1 MNDRMVPL
9 SFSQLMDWIL
19 TEKSVQ
25 GSVFGVSRPCCP
37 QGVKG
42 LALDGR
48 LLEIPVGPAA
58 GPHTQLAQNIA
69 AAYYAG
75 GRFFEL
81 KTVQTLD
88 GEDLPVSKPCIYAPD
103 EAYNVEWSTE
113 LRVSEAFR
121 EYVHAWYALKLMAK
135 EFELGDPSGFQFNM
149 SVGYDYDGIRS
160 AKIDE
165 FIEGLKDASGT
176 EAWRECREYA
186 LKQLHRFKRVDA
198 AYINRIS
205 PKICQSITLSTL
217 HGCPPKEI
225 ERIAAYL
232 IGEKGLNTY
241 VKCNPTLLGYA
252 FARGTLDRLGFD
264 EVRFDDHHFLDDLQ
278 YVDAVPMFRR
288 LLALAE
294 SKGLGFGLKLTNT
307 LPVDI
312 TQQELP
318 GKEMYMSGRA
328 LFPLTLALAR
338 RLTADFEGQ
347 LRISFCGGADALNAE
362 KLFYAGIW
370 PITMAT
376 NLLKPGGYQ
385 RLQQIAKRL
394 SASPYPEFAGIDGE
408 ALELLERQV
417 SDDPH
422 YMKAIKPAPRWHSE
436 EKVPLLDCFTA
447 PCEGGCP
454 IHQDIPA
461 YVGLVGEGR
470 FLEALQ
476 VITRRNPLP
485 FMTGTLC
492 GHRCREK
499 CTRNFYEEPVRIR
512 EAKLLAATQAMEE
525 LLQNIEMQKP
535 AESEGRVKAAVVGG
549 GPAGLAAAY
558 FLSRDG
564 FDVTV
569 FEKTHTLGGLVSQMI
584 PDFRIMPEAVEQ
596 DVRLVRATGVRIEL
610 GKEIRSLEE
619 LESLGFKYCV
629 LAVGAGVPGQLP
641 LEKGSDLPVT
651 VFLRH
656 FKQDAK
662 SLKLGKQVVVAGGG
676 NTAMDAARAAKRV
689 PGVERVTLVYRRT
702 RRYMPAEEEELKMA
716 LADGVEFMELLT
728 PVSLEDGILECC
740 RMVLGEPDADGRR
753 CPVMTQERVWIPAD
767 TLISAVGEKADA
779 GFYRRMGLS
788 LNEHGYPVA
797 GPDGRT
803 NLSHVYVVGDGS
815 RGPASIVDAI
825 ADAAAAAGAIAA
837 TAREAAAEDSA
848 EVRITAGLGEDLA
861 HYHHPEDAIR
871 GKKAILQVS
880 GETAAE
886 SERCLECGTVCE
898 HCAEVCPNRAN
909 VAILVPGRPMRQI
922 IHVDRMCNSCG
933 NCATFC
939 PYDSAPYQEKMALY
953 DTPEALAAGKNPGF
967 CLLDRKS
974 KRLAIRLDGQI
985 IECSLEGADCPLPK
999 EIAAFVEAVISGC
1012 GYLF

>member
-19 TEKSVQ
+19 TEKALRD
-25 GSVFGVSRPCCP
+25 SVFGVSRPYCA

-42 LALDGR
+42 LMLEGR
-48 LLEIPVGPAA
+48 SLEIPVGPAA

-113 LRVSEAFR
+113 LRVPEAFR

-135 EFELGDPSGFQFNM
+135 EFELGDPCGFQFNM
-149 SVGYDYDGIRS
+149 SVGYDYEGIRS
-160 AKIDE
+160 EKIDH

-176 EAWRECREYA
+176 EAWRACREYA
-186 LKQLHRFKRVDA
+186 LMHLHRFKRVDA
-198 AYINRIS
+198 AFINRIS
-205 PKICQSITLSTL
+205 PNICRSITLSTL

-232 IGEKGLNTY
+232 IEEKGLNTY
-241 VKCNPTLLGYA
+241 VKCNPTLLGFE
-252 FARGTLDRLGFD
+252 FARSTLDRLGFD

-278 YVDAVPMFRR
+278 YKDAVPMFRR
-288 LLALAE
+288 LQTLAE
-294 SKGLGFGLKLTNT
+294 QKGLAFGLKLTNT

-312 TQQELP
+312 TRQELP

-376 NLLKPGGYQ
+376 HLLKPGGYQ
-385 RLQQIAKRL
+385 RLEQIAQRL
-394 SASPYPEFAGIDGE
+394 SSAAYPEFEGIDGE
-408 ALELLERQV
+408 ALAVLERQV
-417 SDDPH
+417 LDDPH
-422 YMKAIKPAPRWHSE
+422 YRKAIKPAPRWHSE
-436 EKVPLLDCFTA
+436 EKVPLLDCFSA

-470 FLEALQ
+470 FLEALE

-485 FMTGTLC
+485 FMTGILC

-499 CTRNFYEEPVRIR
+499 CTRNFYDEPVKIR
-512 EAKLLAATQAMEE
+512 EAKLLAATQAMEA
-525 LLQNIEMQKP
+525 LLQSIEVKQLKGP
-535 AESEGRVKAAVVGG
+535 EERIKAAVVGG

-564 FDVTV
+564 FDVTL
-569 FEKTHTLGGLVSQMI
+569 FEKTHTLGGLVSQLI
-584 PDFRIMPEAVEQ
+584 PDFRITAESVEQ
-596 DVRLVRATGVRIEL
+596 DVRLVRAMGVRIEL
-610 GKEIRSLEE
+610 GKEIRSLDE
-619 LESLGFKYCV
+619 LESQGFKYCV

-656 FKQDAK
+656 FKHDAK
-662 SLKLGKQVVVAGGG
+662 SLHLGKYVVVAGGG

-689 PGVERVTLVYRRT
+689 PGVERVTMVYRRT
-702 RRYMPAEEEELKMA
+702 RRYMPAEEEELRMA
-716 LADGVEFMELLT
+716 LADGVEFLELLT
-728 PVSLEDGILECC
+728 PVALEDGMLECC
-740 RMVLGEPDADGRR
+740 RVILGEAGRDGRR
-753 CPVMTQERVWIPAD
+753 CPVLTQERVRIPAD
-767 TLISAVGEKADA
+767 TLIRAVGEKADT
-779 GFYRRMGLS
+779 GFYRRMGIS
-788 LNEHGYPVA
+788 LDDSGYPVT
-797 GPDGRT
+797 GPQGRT
-803 NLSHVYVVGDGS
+803 NLPHVFVAGDGR

-837 TAREAAAEDSA
+837 SDRE
-848 EVRITAGLGEDLA
+848 EVVEQTAGTRLTAGFSEDLA
-861 HYHHPEDAIR
+861 HYHHSEEVIR
-871 GKKAILQVS
+871 KKKAVQRLS
-880 GETAAE
+880 GEAAVE
-886 SERCLECGTVCE
+886 SERCLECGAVCE
-898 HCAEVCPNRAN
+898 HCVEVCPNRAN
-909 VAILVPGRPMRQI
+909 VAIEVPGRSMRQI
-922 IHVDRMCNSCG
+922 LHVDRLCNSCG

-939 PYDSAPYQEKMALY
+939 PYDSAPYQEKLALY

-967 CLLDRKS
+967 CLLDLKL
-974 KRLAIRLDGQI
+974 KRLAFRLDGQT
-985 IECSLEGADCPLPK
+985 IEGSLADPGCPFP
-999 EIAAFVEAVISGC
+999 EDFAVFADAVITNYS
-1012 GYLF
+1012 YLF

>member
-1 MNDRMVPL
+1 MNDRMMPL

-19 TEKSVQ
+19 TEKSAQ
-25 GSVFGVSRPCCP
+25 GSVFGISRPCRP

-42 LALDGR
+42 LMLDGKS
-48 LLEIPVGPAA
+48 LEIPVGPAA
-58 GPHTQLAQNIA
+58 GPHTQLAQNIV
-69 AAYYAG
+69 AAYFAG

-113 LRVSEAFR
+113 LRVTEAFH

-135 EFELGDPSGFQFNM
+135 EFELGDPCGFQFNM
-149 SVGYDYDGIRS
+149 SVGYDYNGICS

-198 AYINRIS
+198 AYVNSIS
-205 PKICQSITLSTL
+205 PKICRSITLSTL

-241 VKCNPTLLGYA
+241 VKCNPTLLGYE
-252 FARGTLDRLGFD
+252 FARSTLDRLGFAY
-264 EVRFDDHHFLDDLQ
+264 VRFDNHHFLDDLQ
-278 YVDAVPMFRR
+278 YKDAVPMFRR

-294 SKGLGFGLKLTNT
+294 PKGLGFGLKLTNT

-312 TQQELP
+312 TRQELP

-385 RLQQIAKRL
+385 RLLQIAKRL
-394 SASPYPEFAGIDGE
+394 SAAPYPDFEGVDGE
-408 ALELLERQV
+408 ALEVLERQV
-417 SDDPH
+417 FEDPH
-422 YMKAIKPAPRWHSE
+422 YLKAIKPASRWHNDR
-436 EKVPLLDCFTA
+436 KVPLLDCFTA
-447 PCEGGCP
+447 PCAGGCP

-461 YVGLVGEGR
+461 YIGLVGEGR

-476 VITRRNPLP
+476 VITQRNPLP
-485 FMTGTLC
+485 FITGTLC
-492 GHRCREK
+492 GYRCQEK
-499 CTRNFYEEPVRIR
+499 CTRNFYEESVKIR

-525 LLQNIEMQKP
+525 LLQSFGTKQP
-535 AESEGRVKAAVVGG
+535 DGSEEGVKAAVVGG

-558 FLSRDG
+558 FLRRDG

-569 FEKTHTLGGLVSQMI
+569 FEKTHTLGGLVSQVI
-584 PDFRIMPEAVEQ
+584 PDFRILPEAVEQ
-596 DVRLVRATGVRIEL
+596 DVRLVRAMGVRIEL
-610 GKEIRSLEE
+610 GKEIQSLEE
-619 LESLGFKYCV
+619 LEGLGYKYCV

-641 LEKGSDLPVT
+641 LEKGSDLPVP

-662 SLKLGKQVVVAGGG
+662 SLHLGKHVVVAGGG

-702 RRYMPAEEEELKMA
+702 RSYMPAEEEELKMA

-728 PVSLEDGILECC
+728 PVSLDEGMLECC
-740 RMVLGEPDADGRR
+740 RMVLGEEDADGRR
-753 CPVMTQERVWIPAD
+753 CPVMTQERVRIPAD

-779 GFYRRMGLS
+779 GFYRRMGIA
-788 LNEHGYPVA
+788 LNEHGYPAA

-803 NLSHVYVVGDGS
+803 NLPHVYVAGDGL

-837 TAREAAAEDSA
+837 AAREALSERAAEA
-848 EVRITAGLGEDLA
+848 RITAGLSEDLA
-861 HYHHPEDAIR
+861 RYHHSEDVIR
-871 GKKAILQVS
+871 GKKAVLRLG
-880 GETAAE
+880 GEAAGE
-886 SERCLECGTVCE
+886 SERCLECGAVCE

-909 VAILVPGRPMRQI
+909 VSIAVPGWPMRQI
-922 IHVDRMCNSCG
+922 LHVDRMCNSCG
-933 NCATFC
+933 NCAAFC

-953 DTPEALAAGKNPGF
+953 DTPEALAASKNPGF
-967 CLLDRKS
+967 CLLDRKT
-974 KRLAIRLDGQI
+974 KRLKLRLDGRI
-985 IECSLEGADCPLPK
+985 IECSLGEEGCPLPK
-999 EIAAFVEAVISGC
+999 EIAAFVDAVITNYS
-1012 GYLF
+1012 YLF

>member
-19 TEKSVQ
+19 TENSLR
-25 GSVFGVSRPCCP
+25 GSVFGISRPCRP

-42 LALDGR
+42 LTLDGR
-48 LLEIPVGPAA
+48 SLEIPVGPAA

-69 AAYYAG
+69 AAYFAG

-160 AKIDE
+160 AKIDD

-198 AYINRIS
+198 AYINHIS

-232 IGEKGLNTY
+232 ISEKSLNTY
-241 VKCNPTLLGYA
+241 VKCNPTLLGYE
-252 FARGTLDRLGFD
+252 FARDTLDRLGFD
-264 EVRFDDHHFLDDLQ
+264 EVRFDNHHFLDDLQ
-278 YVDAVPMFRR
+278 YQDAVPMFRR

-294 SKGLGFGLKLTNT
+294 SRGLGFGLKLTNT

-312 TQQELP
+312 TRQELP
-318 GKEMYMSGRA
+318 GKEMYMSGRS
-328 LFPLTLALAR
+328 LFPLTLALAC

-385 RLQQIAKRL
+385 RLQQIAQRL
-394 SASPYPEFAGIDGE
+394 SATPYPEFGGIDGE
-408 ALELLERQV
+408 ALELLEGQV
-417 SDDPH
+417 FNDPH
-422 YMKAIKPAPRWHSE
+422 YNKAIKPAPRWHSDQ
-436 EKVPLLDCFTA
+436 KVPLLDCFTA

-461 YVGLVGEGR
+461 YVGLAGEGR

-485 FMTGTLC
+485 FMTGNLC

-512 EAKLLAATQAMEE
+512 EAKLLAATQAMEA
-525 LLQNIEMQKP
+525 LLQNVERQR
-535 AESEGRVKAAVVGG
+535 ALGSEKRIKAAVVGG

-564 FDVTV
+564 FDVTI
-569 FEKTHTLGGLVSQMI
+569 FEKTHALGGLVSQLI
-584 PDFRIMPEAVEQ
+584 PDFRIPHEAVEQ
-596 DVRLVRATGVRIEL
+596 DVRLVSAMGVRIEL
-610 GKEIRSLEE
+610 GKEIQALDE
-619 LESLGFKYCV
+619 LERLGFKYCV

-641 LEKGSDLPVT
+641 LEKGSDLPAP

-656 FKQDAK
+656 FKQDME
-662 SLKLGKQVVVAGGG
+662 SLQLGKHVVVAGGG

-689 PGVERVTLVYRRT
+689 PGVERVAIVYRRT

-716 LADGVEFMELLT
+716 LADGVELMELLT
-728 PVSLEDGILECC
+728 PVSFDEGMLECC
-740 RMVLGEPDADGRR
+740 RMALGEADADGRR
-753 CPVMTQERVWIPAD
+753 CPVLTQERVRIPAD

-779 GFYRRMGLS
+779 GFYRRMGIS
-788 LNEHGYPVA
+788 LNEHGYPET

-803 NLSHVYVVGDGS
+803 NLPHVYVAGDGL

-825 ADAAAAAGAIAA
+825 ADAAAAAEAITASVREEAGEGAGE
-837 TAREAAAEDSA
+837 ARL
-848 EVRITAGLGEDLA
+848 TAGLSEDLA
-861 HYHHPEDAIR
+861 RYHHSDEVIR
-871 GKKAILQVS
+871 GKKAILRLS
-880 GETAAE
+880 REAAAE
-886 SERCLECGTVCE
+886 SERCLECGAVCE

-909 VAILVPGRPMRQI
+909 VAIEVPGRATRQI
-922 IHVDRMCNSCG
+922 LHVDRMCNSCG
-933 NCATFC
+933 NCETFC
-939 PYDSAPYQEKMALY
+939 PYDSAPYREKLALF

-967 CLLDRKS
+967 CLLDRKT
-974 KRLAIRLDGQI
+974 KRLVIRLDGQT
-985 IECSLEGADCPLPK
+985 IECSLEEAGCPLPK
-999 EIAAFVEAVISGC
+999 EIAAFVDAVITNY